1 MKTMVCQYAL
11 VTGEFMTLLKNNNP
25 SAVITCIGECM
36 VELTAAQINDT
47 DKNTSGENGRADEQ
61 LLKVNF
67 AGDTLNTTIYMARLL
82 KQATGHDLAIR
93 YVTALGQDNF
103 SSQMLDSWRS
113 EGIDTRYVCTVAGKL
128 PGLYTVNVDATGE
141 RSFHYWRSDSA
152 ARALF
157 SAGLHQGQMENIA
170 TQSALLFLSGISVA
184 ILPDESRQQLVDLL
198 ATAKGKGA
206 LIAFDTN
213 HRPALWPNSEEAR
226 QWYEQILALT
236 DIALLTFEDEQLL
249 FHDQSVEDT
258 LKRLEHIPELIIKQG
273 SDPCLVKAN
282 GNIESVTAQQVSKPV
297 DTTGAGDSFNGAY
310 LSQRILGATPVA
322 ACQAGHRL
330 AAQVI
335 MHPGGVI
342 PKAAMPTL

>member
-1 MKTMVCQYAL
+1 MVCQYAL
-11 VTGEFMTLLKNNNP
+11 VTGEFMTLLKNNNQT
-25 SAVITCIGECM
+25 AAITCIGECM
-36 VELTAAQINDT
+36 VELTIAQVDNV
-47 DKNTSGENGRADEQ
+47 DKNSTKTGRADEQ

-82 KQATGHDLAIR
+82 KQAAGHDIAIR
-93 YVTALGQDNF
+93 YVTAVGQDNF
-103 SSQMLDSWRS
+103 SSQMLNAWRR
-113 EGIDTRYVCTVAGKL
+113 EGIDTRHVCTVPDKL

-157 SAGLHQGQMENIA
+157 SAGLNQEQVADIA
-170 TQSALLFLSGISVA
+170 TQSTLIFLSGISVA
-184 ILPDESRQQLVDLL
+184 ILPYVSRKQLVNLL
-198 ATAKGKGA
+198 AAAKGKGS

-213 HRPALWPNSEEAR
+213 HRPALWPNSEDAR
-226 QWYEQILALT
+226 QWYKQILALT
-236 DIALLTFEDEQLL
+236 DIALLTFEDEQRL
-249 FHDQSVEDT
+249 FHDRSVEDT
-258 LKRLEHIPELIIKQG
+258 LRRLEHIPELVIKQG
-273 SDPCLVKAN
+273 SAPCLVKAN
-282 GNIESVTAQQVSKPV
+282 GKIESVAAQQVSNPV

-335 MHPGGVI
+335 MHPGGII
-342 PKAAMPTL
+342 PRAAMPTF